1 MLTQALAYKG
11 ILESQTHRKRLTT
24 ETNLSLTRDALA
36 AHHNDIDTDETIW
49 KGLHN
54 SVLRIKTCQFL
65 YKAMHGMQKIGN
77 YWNHIP
83 GYEERHACCLCE
95 TTETMEHVLIHC

>member
-54 SVLRIKTCQFL
+54 SVLRIKTHQFL
-65 YKAMHGMQKIGN
+65 YKAMHRTQKIGN

-83 GYEERHACCLCE
+83 GYEE
-95 TTETMEHVLIHC
+95 